1 MKPDEI
7 RNNKPMMLVNA
18 SNSWPIAFARPYA
31 EISKAMKRLYEL
43 YTQVIAMDSK
53 HTPLPGHRI
62 FLPEQGRSL
71 SRSGLAT
78 RLTER
83 KPKPQQ
89 MSLLFST
96 VLKGR
101 ASVSNRV
108 IRQQLNITGLQ
119 PHIEVEIWV
128 RTSAVVE
135 VENLLLLR

>member
-1 MKPDEI
+1 
-7 RNNKPMMLVNA
+7 MLVNT
-18 SNSWPIAFARPYA
+18 SNSSSIAFARPYA
-31 EISKAMKRLYEL
+31 VISKAMKRLYEP

-62 FLPEQGRSL
+62 LLPEQGRSL

-96 VLKGR
+96 VLIGR

-119 PHIEVEIWV
+119 PHIKVKIWA
-128 RTSAVVE
+128 RTSIVVE